1 MSRDLLHAEFPLD
14 FVPDEIVDVRS
25 PAEFAHDHIPGAV
38 NLPVLDDAQRAEVG
52 TLYKQD
58 AFEARKL
65 GAAIVSRNIA
75 AHLDAH
81 FEAKPRDYQPLI
93 CCWRGGQR
101 SSSLATV
108 LRSIGWRARVLAGGY
123 KTYRRHVIATLGR
136 RCPALGFRVINGLTG
151 SGKTRLLQHLAA
163 RGRQVLDL
171 EALAAHRS
179 SLLGRYVD
187 RPQPSQCFFESLIAR
202 SLESCDA
209 ARPVYVEAESR
220 KVGNLHLP
228 DPLWAALTRS
238 PVLEIALPREERI
251 RHLIAEYEHFLTSAE
266 WREHLRERLEILRE
280 RRGGELVD
288 AWQSAV
294 AEGRWE
300 QLVDS
305 LLTHHYDPL
314 YSGSKKYPKPFA
326 QLDLRDLSDAALDE
340 SLPQIEALAW
350 PPCGG

>member
-1 MSRDLLHAEFPLD
+1 VSRDLLHAEFPLD

-108 LRSIGWRARVLAGGY
+108 LAGGY
-123 KTYRRHVIATLGR
+123 KPYRRHVIATLGR

-238 PVLEIALPREERI
+238 PVLEIAPPREERI